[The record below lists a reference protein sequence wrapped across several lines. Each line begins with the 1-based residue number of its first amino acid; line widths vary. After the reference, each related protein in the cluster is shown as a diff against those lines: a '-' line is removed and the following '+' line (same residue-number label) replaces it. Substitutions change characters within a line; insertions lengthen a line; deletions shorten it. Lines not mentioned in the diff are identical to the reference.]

1 MVVAEGATLSMAN
14 GTAAG
19 VGALRFDMGTTYG
32 TLAGFAPAK
41 SGKLYVTGVDRPDPK
56 GLVMPVTVT
65 DAQHPYSLTRWGVY
79 IDGVLDEKLSAF
91 VRNNTIVLDGRPG
104 MYLIVR

>member
-1 MVVAEGATLSMAN
+1 MAS

-19 VGALRFDMGTTYG
+19 VGGLRFDMGTQYG
-32 TLAGFAPAK
+32 TLAGFAPAR
-41 SGKLYVTGVDRPDPK
+41 SGKLFVTGVDRPDPK

-104 MYLIVR
+104 LYLIVR

>member
-1 MVVAEGATLSMAN
+1 MDTPS
-14 GTAAG
+14 
-19 VGALRFDMGTTYG
+19 G

-41 SGKLYVTGVDRPDPK
+41 SGTLYVTGVDRPDPK

-65 DAQHPYSLTRWGVY
+65 DAQHPYSLTRWDVY
-79 IDGVLDEKLSAF
+79 IDSVLDEKLSAF